1 MYQYF
6 KEIIC
11 PQNET
16 EHIDDNLLADIRQ
29 NHDPAGLSCIITTG
43 EVRQS
48 IAHLHAN
55 KFSGPDGRPEF
66 FFKCT
71 SEFKV
76 PYLTILFSNILT
88 TGNTTTKVS
97 FTVTRVCVY

>member
-6 KEIIC
+6 KEILC

-29 NHDPAGLSCIITTG
+29 NHDPAGLNCIITTG
-43 EVRQS
+43 VLLIYMQINFRDQMVVQ
-48 IAHLHAN
+48 N
-55 KFSGPDGRPEF
+55 

-71 SEFKV
+71 SEFTV
-76 PYLTILFSNILT
+76 PY
-88 TGNTTTKVS
+88 
-97 FTVTRVCVY
+97 